1 MKHKN
6 YAFIIIILCA
16 IPLLANAVRLK
27 DVVRIQEVKEI
38 SLIGY
43 GLVIGLGGSGDS
55 SKNKM
60 TIQSLK
66 NTLSRF
72 GLVLDDKDI
81 SSRNIAAVMITAK
94 ISSFGEQ
101 GDHFDI
107 AVSSIGDARSL
118 TGGTLVLTPM
128 YGINE
133 KIYAFAQGQLTVGGY
148 DFEKDN
154 NSYTKNHATVGKVI
168 EGATLERAMSD
179 ADVEGKIVNV
189 ILKNPDYTTASK
201 MVSAI
206 QSSGIAGS
214 VEAIHPG
221 KISVSIPNG
230 VSKIDFISRLEN
242 ISVAPDAIGR
252 VVINERTGTIVA
264 GSNVILGAVSIAH
277 GNLKIEVD
285 TKYKA
290 SQPGNGFAYGDGVK
304 SLLVPDVNLSVQE
317 EEGVPISLPDGTT
330 VSDLVAALHKINLS
344 TRDIISIF
352 QSIKTAGALHADLI
366 IE

>member
-1 MKHKN
+1 MKHKISILLLIYCFF
-6 YAFIIIILCA
+6 YATV
-16 IPLLANAVRLK
+16 ANAVRLK
-27 DVVRIQEVKEI
+27 DVVRVQEVKEI
-38 SLIGY
+38 SLVGY

-66 NTLSRF
+66 NTLSHF

-81 SSRNIAAVMITAK
+81 LSRNIAAVMVTAK
-94 ISSFGEQ
+94 ISSFGEP

-107 AVSSIGDARSL
+107 SVSSIGDARSL

-128 YGINE
+128 YGVNE

-148 DFEKDN
+148 EYEQDN
-154 NSYTKNHATVGKVI
+154 NSLAKNHATGGKIV
-168 EGATLERAMSD
+168 EGATLERSISSPEMESQT
-179 ADVEGKIVNV
+179 VNL
-189 ILKNPDYTTASK
+189 ILSNPDYTTATK

-206 QSSGIAGS
+206 QSSGIATN
-214 VEAIHPG
+214 VEALHAG
-221 KISVSIPNG
+221 KIKVEMPYGAN
-230 VSKIDFISRLEN
+230 KTQFISKLEN
-242 ISVAPDAIGR
+242 ISVITDTNGR

-264 GSNVILGAVSIAH
+264 GKSVVISAVSIAH

-285 TKYKA
+285 TKYHA
-290 SQPGNGFAYGDGVK
+290 SQPENSFVAGDGVK
-304 SLLVPDVNLSVQE
+304 SLLVPDVKLKVNE
-317 EEGVPISLPDGTT
+317 EQGTPISLPEGTT
-330 VSDLVAALHKINLS
+330 VSDLVVALHKINLS